1 MERTLVVAASA
12 PVPRGNHVEIAQ
24 VREGELEAGTVVS
37 VIDLDRGIRY
47 QLREL
52 ARDRVDVWRANVR
65 DCTVVDT
72 PRGAVTQLIVATDDP
87 AESAIAALREA
98 DEAASAATAESE
110 RWGGADKRPAEEP
123 ERFW

>member
-1 MERTLVVAASA
+1 MERTLVVAASV
-12 PVPRGNHVEIAQ
+12 PVPRGNHIEIAQ
-24 VREGELEAGTVVS
+24 VREGEPDASSVVS

-47 QLREL
+47 RLREL
-52 ARDRVDVWRANVR
+52 SRDRIDVWRAHVR

-72 PRGAVTQLIVATDDP
+72 PGGAITQLVVATDDP
-87 AESAIAALREA
+87 ADSAIAALREA

>member
-24 VREGELEAGTVVS
+24 VREGEDDAGTVVS
-37 VIDLDRGIRY
+37 VTDLDRGIRY
-47 QLREL
+47 RLRDLPRE
-52 ARDRVDVWRANVR
+52 RIDVWRAHVR

-72 PRGAVTQLIVATDDP
+72 PRGTVTQLIVMTDDP

-98 DEAASAATAESE
+98 DQAAAAATAESE
-110 RWGGADKRPAEEP
+110 RWGGSDKHPAEEP

>member
-24 VREGELEAGTVVS
+24 VRDGEPDAGAVVS
-37 VIDLDRGIRY
+37 VTDLDRGIRY
-47 QLREL
+47 RLRDL
-52 ARDRVDVWRANVR
+52 TRDRIDVWRAHVR
-65 DCTVVDT
+65 DCTVLDA
-72 PRGAVTQLIVATDDP
+72 PGGAVTRLIVATDDP

-98 DEAASAATAESE
+98 DEAATAATAESL